1 MHVARM
7 GLTNQFIEQVEK
19 MEDNFK
25 LLKVFTRLLQIRDK
39 EYYRDILSNLQITDF
54 AAVYKMNDLITKI
67 IKQDPGSIS
76 EMLERMKSSE
86 VLLEVKLDNI

>member
-25 LLKVFTRLLQIRDK
+25 LFKVFTRLLQIRDK
-39 EYYRDILSNLQITDF
+39 EYYREILSHLQITD
-54 AAVYKMNDLITKI
+54 VTTSQK
-67 IKQDPGSIS
+67 
-76 EMLERMKSSE
+76 
-86 VLLEVKLDNI
+86 

>member
-25 LLKVFTRLLQIRDK
+25 LFKVFTRLLQIRDK
-39 EYYRDILSNLQITDF
+39 EY
-54 AAVYKMNDLITKI
+54 
-67 IKQDPGSIS
+67 
-76 EMLERMKSSE
+76 
-86 VLLEVKLDNI
+86 

>member
-25 LLKVFTRLLQIRDK
+25 LFNVFTRLLQIRDK
-39 EYYRDILSNLQITDF
+39 EY
-54 AAVYKMNDLITKI
+54 
-67 IKQDPGSIS
+67 
-76 EMLERMKSSE
+76 
-86 VLLEVKLDNI
+86 

>member
-1 MHVARM
+1 M